1 MARQAEEPKL
11 SLAESGDKCPLG
23 APFGTSGSDFCTG
36 KEFCLPLVGSPLA
49 RRLVSDGLGDRVRAC
64 GLAETSDS
72 ESSSSS
78 IADDVA
84 ARRAADR
91 VVGGK

>member
-11 SLAESGDKCPLG
+11 SLADSGDKCPLG
-23 APFGTSGSDFCTG
+23 APLGTSGWDFCTG
-36 KEFCLPLVGSPLA
+36 EEFCLPFVGSPLA
-49 RRLVSDGLGDRVRAC
+49 RRLVSDGLGDRLRAC
-64 GLAETSDS
+64 DLAELSGP

>member
-11 SLAESGDKCPLG
+11 SLAESGDRCPFGAPLG
-23 APFGTSGSDFCTG
+23 ISGLDFCTG
-36 KEFCLPLVGSPLA
+36 KEFCLALLGSPLA
-49 RRLVSDGLGDRVRAC
+49 RRLVRLGLGERLRAR
-64 GLAETSDS
+64 GLPPVSKS

-78 IADDVA
+78 MADEVA
-84 ARRAADR
+84 ACRAADR